1 MMKYIENCNRDRCV
15 LLDTVEIVE
24 CKPKSIWKLIVNGD
38 IKHPFY
44 ECKSK
49 EPIQKVYDD
58 IVSDLAS
65 DNITCIRS
73 KSYLIK

>member
-1 MMKYIENCNRDRCV
+1 MKYIENCNRDRCV

-24 CKPKSIWKLIVNGD
+24 YKPKSIWKLIVNGD

-49 EPIQKVYDD
+49 EPIQKVYDY
-58 IVSDLAS
+58 IFCDLAS
-65 DNITCIRS
+65 ETFTFIRCI
-73 KSYLIK
+73 SYLIK